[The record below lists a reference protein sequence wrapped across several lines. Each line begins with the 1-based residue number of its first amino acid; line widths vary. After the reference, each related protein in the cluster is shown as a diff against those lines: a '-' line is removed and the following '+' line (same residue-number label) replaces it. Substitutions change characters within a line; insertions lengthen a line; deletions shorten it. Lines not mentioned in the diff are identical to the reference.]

1 MDIVKIQKTV
11 DLSGFKVGKIYYI
24 EDAPEYHIKVLAI
37 CDERTPT
44 SVHFIVVHKLDPECP
59 LNTLHLEDVY
69 TPSVDKLII
78 KEVVPVSSV
87 VSLDAITIDYC
98 LK

>member
-11 DLSGFKVGKIYYI
+11 DLSGFKVGSIYYI

-44 SVHFIVVHKLDPECP
+44 
-59 LNTLHLEDVY
+59 
-69 TPSVDKLII
+69 
-78 KEVVPVSSV
+78 
-87 VSLDAITIDYC
+87 IDYC